1 MVFLIVIFILLM
13 CCSAFFSS
21 SETALFSLSQVQ
33 VHQFSE
39 RGGRSG
45 KRLLALLMKPRDTLV
60 TILLGNE
67 LVNVSI
73 SIVGAAII
81 SRTIRLSVESQTILA
96 VAIITPIIMIF
107 CEIVPKNIALRFASP
122 LAKKFVYPI
131 HLFYRLIKPVRI
143 ILTAIASYM
152 LRLFKGTTEEEGL
165 MIMEEEYR
173 RLVDMGKK
181 EGAIVEEE
189 REIIHKVF
197 EFTDKRAG
205 NIMTLA
211 ERIFALDID
220 MPYERLMEEIKS
232 TQFSRVPFYEGN
244 RSNFIGILHVRDLYS
259 FNMRRAAGEDVQIR
273 SLLRTPLF
281 VKQGALL
288 EDILKEFQ
296 KGRMHMALVVDDA
309 GTFKGVVTMDDVLEE
324 LFGEIEE

>member
-1 MVFLIVIFILLM
+1 MLSLAIIFILLM

-39 RGGRSG
+39 KGGRSG
-45 KRLLALLMKPRDTLV
+45 KKLLALLMKPRDTLV

-81 SRTIRLSVESQTILA
+81 SRTIRLGVESQTFLA

-131 HLFYRLIKPVRI
+131 HIFYRLIKPIRI
-143 ILTAIASYM
+143 ILTAIAGRM
-152 LRLFKGTTEEEGL
+152 LRLFRGTTEEEGL

-173 RLVDMGKK
+173 RLVDMGRKG
-181 EGAIVEEE
+181 GAIEEEE

-205 NIMTLA
+205 NIMTPV
-211 ERIFALDID
+211 ERIFALPID
-220 MPYERLMEEIKS
+220 MPYERLMEEIRS
-232 TQFSRVPFYEGN
+232 TQFSRVPFYEGS
-244 RSNFIGILHVRDLYS
+244 RSNFIGILHVRDLFS
-259 FNMRRAAGEDVQIR
+259 FNMRRAAGEDAQLR
-273 SLLRTPLF
+273 SLLREPLF
-281 VKQGALL
+281 VKQNAPL
-288 EDILKEFQ
+288 EDVLKEFQ
-296 KGRMHMALVVDDA
+296 KGRMHMALVMDDA
-309 GTFKGVVTMDDVLEE
+309 GKFMGLVTMDDVLEE